1 MLKLTS
7 LAIALLTVIAIAP
20 QSEAMPIDVQS
31 ISFNQPARGQ
41 QPQIFVNIGGHPQYS
56 NRWSE
61 KRHRQLELRRERERE
76 AERRRHEYY
85 SQRHHSRD
93 AYRPQVR
100 ETNDR
105 YGEYR
110 APYQRD
116 R

>member
-1 MLKLTS
+1 MLKFTS

-20 QSEAMPIDVQS
+20 KSEAIPLDIQS

-41 QPQIFVNIGGHPQYS
+41 QPQILVKIGSQQQYA
-56 NRWSE
+56 NRWEE

-85 SQRHHSRD
+85 AQRHHARD
-93 AYRPQVR
+93 TYRPQVR
-100 ETNDR
+100 ETSDR
-105 YGEYR
+105 HSEYR